1 MKATEIEKGSISMNG
16 CYSSWTPTS
25 KTIKASGATQMV
37 KHQPSKHEAKFK
49 NQYYQ
54 KKKKKKIPSQ
64 ARCQWLMP
72 IILATWEAE
81 ITRFMVPGHPRQIVP
96 KTPGPK

>member
-54 KKKKKKIPSQ
+54 KKKKKKKF
-64 ARCQWLMP
+64 L
-72 IILATWEAE
+72 LK
-81 ITRFMVPGHPRQIVP
+81 PGAS
-96 KTPGPK
+96 GLCL